1 MNEEVQKCIDTAQ
14 GKELEAIMIVGLDK
28 NGGLM
33 IESSV
38 TNLALMHW
46 MLNKSIF
53 DINVF
58 ESNNRT
64 KKEEEAA

>member
-1 MNEEVQKCIDTAQ
+1 MTEAVQKCIDNAQ
-14 GKELEAIMIVGLDK
+14 DKDLEAIMIVGLDK

-38 TNLALMHW
+38 NNVALMHW

-58 ESNNRT
+58 ESNNKG